1 MGPPGPPPGD
11 RRTFEAANIQVL
23 RVHDGLIVE
32 SRDHHDHLAL
42 IVGGDGRSE
51 LVTALDGK
59 QRA

>member
-1 MGPPGPPPGD
+1 M
-11 RRTFEAANIQVL
+11 L